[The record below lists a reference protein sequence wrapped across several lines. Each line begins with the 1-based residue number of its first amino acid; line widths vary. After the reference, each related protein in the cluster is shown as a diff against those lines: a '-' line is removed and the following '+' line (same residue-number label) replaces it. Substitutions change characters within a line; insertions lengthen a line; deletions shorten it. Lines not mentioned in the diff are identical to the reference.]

1 VPFLLR
7 SLILL
12 GCVGLGWLFGFC
24 LDELSAGSL
33 ILKLVSTVIGA
44 IVFLVLFPVMK
55 WFGPSDLRGWMAVSV
70 YAGTLME
77 IILHASAR
85 LHRPW
90 WIGVLLGVVCII
102 LGLAA
107 NLRSD
112 PASVPQGTY
121 PAPLSNVGYVREA
134 WLLCLSLVPSYV
146 DWRAAKSRMRQIHK
160 DLDAI
165 NVGYVRGA
173 WLLCLS
179 LVPSYVDW
187 RAAKS
192 RMRQIHKD
200 LDAGDLH
207 AALLKLRV
215 MVAECEKVA
224 GPQDPITMEW
234 RHCLAD
240 TLYELGQISEALRV
254 AKINLDGRV
263 AVIGRTH
270 PDTKDSQHLYETLLH
285 EIEGG

>member
-1 VPFLLR
+1 MPFLLR

-12 GCVGLGWLFGFC
+12 GCVGLGWLLSFC
-24 LDELSAGSL
+24 LAELSAGSL
-33 ILKLVSTVIGA
+33 ILKIISTVIGA
-44 IVFLVLFPVMK
+44 VVSLVLFPVMK
-55 WFGPSDLRGWMAVSV
+55 WFGPFDLRSWMAVSV
-70 YAGTLME
+70 YASALMAT
-77 IILHASAR
+77 ILHASAT

-90 WIGVLLGVVCII
+90 WIGLFLGVVCTI

-112 PASVPQGTY
+112 PAPVPKGMF
-121 PAPLSNVGYVREA
+121 PVPLIHVGY
-134 WLLCLSLVPSYV
+134 
-146 DWRAAKSRMRQIHK
+146 I
-160 DLDAI
+160 
-165 NVGYVRGA
+165 RGA
-173 WLLCLS
+173 WLLCLA
-179 LVPSYVDW
+179 LVESHADW

-207 AALLKLRV
+207 AALPKLRV

-240 TLYELGQISEALRV
+240 TLYELGHISEALRV

-263 AVIGRTH
+263 YVMGRTH
-270 PDTKDSQHLYETLLH
+270 PHTKESQRLYETLLH